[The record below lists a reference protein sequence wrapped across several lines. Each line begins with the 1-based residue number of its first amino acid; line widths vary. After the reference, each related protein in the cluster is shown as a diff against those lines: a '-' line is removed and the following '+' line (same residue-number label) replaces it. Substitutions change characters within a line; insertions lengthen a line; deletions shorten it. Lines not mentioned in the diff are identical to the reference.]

1 MTTFL
6 NKIKI
11 KNAIK
16 NTIKT
21 MKEKFETQTSLLE
34 KKNIHC
40 SIDKEEVDCDEM
52 NAPSYIGVPAP
63 MYLEDDPWF
72 GSAPMKTEKQI
83 DYMKQEFEMKR
94 QEREE
99 QFLVT
104 GESEDIHQKMYE
116 IATKNQNTTLNLNP
130 IGGSENFHEGP
141 GGWNSGTGMG
151 QFKK

>member
-6 NKIKI
+6 NKIKV

-21 MKEKFETQTSLLE
+21 VKEKFETRTSLLE

-40 SIDKEEVDCDEM
+40 SIDDEEVDCDEM
-52 NAPSYIGVPAP
+52 NVPLYIGVPAP

-83 DYMKQEFEMKR
+83 DYMKQESEMKR

-99 QFLVT
+99 QFSVT
-104 GESEDIHQKMYE
+104 GESADIHQKMYE
-116 IATKNQNTTLNLNP
+116 IATKNQNTTLNLDP

-141 GGWNSGTGMG
+141 CGWNSGTGMG

>member
-21 MKEKFETQTSLLE
+21 VKEKFETQTSLLE

-52 NAPSYIGVPAP
+52 NAPVYVGVPAP

-72 GSAPMKTEKQI
+72 GSASVKTQKQI
-83 DYMKQEFEMKR
+83 DYMKEKGKPYTFIDCSKGGCNGMKA
-94 QEREE
+94 
-99 QFLVT
+99 FPTSVSPT
-104 GESEDIHQKMYE
+104 GEKVV
-116 IATKNQNTTLNLNP
+116 
-130 IGGSENFHEGP
+130 G
-141 GGWNSGTGMG
+141 
-151 QFKK
+151 FKEL